1 MEERRSLE
9 RIMTGWFGRIAIGMA
24 AASFMIVEA
33 DARITHIEITKS
45 EPAFSGQS
53 FGAAGAYE
61 HLTGRVTGELDPAD
75 PANSGIQDINLA
87 PRNERG
93 MVEYV
98 TNIEL
103 LKPADIAK
111 GNRMLFFEVN
121 NRGNK
126 LAPGSFNAGVAGGVA
141 ERNALSSAGD
151 GWLMGLGYTMVWFG
165 WEMDVR
171 PGMSRI
177 GMPPIVARNRD
188 GSTITGT
195 VRSEIITPVPA
206 ASVPISLSQQIQNY
220 PVDSYDSYPTASTD
234 NSAPFGDGFLP
245 TLTVRAREQDPREPI
260 PNSAW
265 SFGTCEPGAAATPGE
280 KHVCYRDG
288 FKSGRLY
295 ELIYRAKDP
304 TVGGLGFAA
313 ARDLGAFLRNSEK
326 DDAGAVNPV
335 CRPDNLAIIEGSSQ
349 SGRMVRSL
357 LALGFNRDETGH
369 RVFDGA
375 FPHIGGGLM
384 PLNVRFGQPVR
395 AWGEQTDHLYPA
407 YDFPFTYAR
416 QTDPLTQRTGGL
428 FDRCNVIDTC
438 PKLFHVATALEM
450 WEGRQSLGL
459 TDPLG
464 RTDVDDPPN
473 VRTYIMAST
482 QHGPASL
489 PLATHAPFGNCQ
501 QQPNPNPQIWTMR
514 ALLTAFTAW
523 VRDGVEPPPSAKP
536 SIADGTLVPPDRVR
550 FPEIPANFYGEV
562 ERPAVSPLRIH
573 DNLHVLDFGP
583 LYRAEDSSGVI
594 AREPPKVGSGSYGI
608 LEMQVDAD
616 GNDLAGIRS
625 VFLQTPIGTYT
636 GWNLGREDRFE
647 NGMCN
652 LQGSFIP
659 FAATKAE
666 RIAAGD
672 PRLSIEERYP
682 TKDVYLAVFKE
693 AADDLVAKRFLLPDD
708 ADALAKTAETEGVR
722 NAP

>member
-1 MEERRSLE
+1 MRCRL
-9 RIMTGWFGRIAIGMA
+9 
-24 AASFMIVEA
+24 
-33 DARITHIEITKS
+33 
-45 EPAFSGQS
+45 PAT
-53 FGAAGAYE
+53 AGSC
-61 HLTGRVTGELDPAD
+61 GP
-75 PANSGIQDINLA
+75 
-87 PRNERG
+87 
-93 MVEYV
+93 
-98 TNIEL
+98 
-103 LKPADIAK
+103 
-111 GNRMLFFEVN
+111 
-121 NRGNK
+121 
-126 LAPGSFNAGVAGGVA
+126 
-141 ERNALSSAGD
+141 
-151 GWLMGLGYTMVWFG
+151 GYTMVWFG

-177 GMPPIVARNRD
+177 GMPPIVAHNHD
-188 GSTITGT
+188 GSAVTGL

-206 ASVPISLSQQIQNY
+206 TSVPISLSQQIQNY
-220 PVDSYDSYPTASTD
+220 PIDSYDSYPTASTD
-234 NSAPFGDGFLP
+234 NSAPFADGFLP

-265 SFGTCEPGAAATPGE
+265 SFGTCDGTGAVTPDE

-288 FKSGRLY
+288 FKPGRLY

-313 ARDLGAFLRNSEK
+313 ARDLAAFLRNSER

-335 CRPDNLAIIEGSSQ
+335 YRPDNLAIIEGSSQ
-349 SGRMVRSL
+349 SGRMIRSL
-357 LALGFNRDETGH
+357 LALGFNRDETGR

-428 FDRCNVIDTC
+428 FDRCIATDTC

-464 RTDVDDPPN
+464 RTDVADPPN

-482 QHGPASL
+482 QHGAASL
-489 PLATHAPFGNCQ
+489 PLAAHAPFGNCQ

-514 ALLTAFTAW
+514 ALMTAFTAW
-523 VRDGVEPPPSAKP
+523 VREGVEPPPSAKP

-562 ERPAVSPLRIH
+562 DRPAVSSLRIY
-573 DNLHVLDFGP
+573 DTLHVLDFGP
-583 LYRAEDSSGVI
+583 LYRPEDSSGVI
-594 AREPPKVGSGSYGI
+594 AREPPQGRIGKLWNSR
-608 LEMQVDAD
+608 DA
-616 GNDLAGIRS
+616 
-625 VFLQTPIGTYT
+625 
-636 GWNLGREDRFE
+636 GRHGR
-647 NGMCN
+647 
-652 LQGSFIP
+652 Q
-659 FAATKAE
+659 
-666 RIAAGD
+666 
-672 PRLSIEERYP
+672 
-682 TKDVYLAVFKE
+682 
-693 AADDLVAKRFLLPDD
+693 
-708 ADALAKTAETEGVR
+708 
-722 NAP
+722 

>member
-1 MEERRSLE
+1 MIRWLRRVGIGVPALVS
-9 RIMTGWFGRIAIGMA
+9 MIAA
-24 AASFMIVEA
+24 A
-33 DARITHIEITKS
+33 DARITHIEITKT
-45 EPAFSGQS
+45 EPAFGGQS
-53 FGAAGAYE
+53 FGDTGAYE
-61 HLTGRVTGELDPAD
+61 RLAGRATGELDPAD

-87 PRNERG
+87 PRNARG

-103 LKPADIAK
+103 LKPTDMAR
-111 GNRMLFFEVN
+111 GNRVLFFEVN

-126 LAPGSFNAGVAGGVA
+126 LAPGSFNVGVAGGVA
-141 ERNALSSAGD
+141 DRNALSSAGD
-151 GWLMGLGYTMVWFG
+151 GWLMRAGYTMVWFG
-165 WEMDVR
+165 WEMDAR
-171 PGMSRI
+171 PGLNRI
-177 GMPPIVARNRD
+177 GMPAIVAHNHD
-188 GSTITGT
+188 GSPVTGL
-195 VRSEIITPVPA
+195 VRSEIITPVQA
-206 ASVPISLSQQIQNY
+206 TSVPISLSQQIQNY
-220 PVDSYDSYPTASTD
+220 PIDSYDSYPSANLD
-234 NSAPFGDGFLP
+234 NSAPFADGFLP
-245 TLTVRAREQDPREPI
+245 TLTVRAREQDPRESI

-265 SFGTCEPGAAATPGE
+265 SFGTCGQDGALTPDE
-280 KHVCYRDG
+280 RHLCYRDG
-288 FKSGRLY
+288 FKPGHLY

-313 ARDLGAFLRNSEK
+313 ARDLGAFLRNSDK
-326 DDAGAVNPV
+326 DDSGTANPV
-335 CRPDNLAIIEGSSQ
+335 YRADNLAVIEGSSQ
-349 SGRMVRSL
+349 SGRMIRSL
-357 LALGFNRDETGH
+357 LALGFNRDETGR

-384 PLNVRFGQPVR
+384 PLNLRFGQPVR

-428 FDRCNVIDTC
+428 FDRCGATDTC
-438 PKLFHVATALEM
+438 PKLFHVATSLEM

-464 RTDVDDPPN
+464 RTDVADPPN

-482 QHGPASL
+482 QHSPAPL
-489 PLATHAPFGNCQ
+489 PLAARPPFGNCQ

-523 VRDGVEPPPSAKP
+523 VRDGFDPPPSAKP

-550 FPEIPANFYGEV
+550 LPEIPANFYGEV
-562 ERPAVSPLRIH
+562 ERPAVSPLRIY
-573 DNLHVLDFGP
+573 DTLHVLDFGP
-583 LYRAEDSSGVI
+583 LYRAEDSSGI
-594 AREPPKVGSGSYGI
+594 ITREPPQVGSGSYGV
-608 LEMQVDAD
+608 LEMQVDTD

-625 VFLQTPIGTYT
+625 VFLRAPIGTYT
-636 GWNLGREDRFE
+636 GWNLNRKDRFE

-666 RIAAGD
+666 RIATGD

-682 TKDVYLAVFKE
+682 SKDVYLAAFKN
-693 AADDLVAKRFLLPDD
+693 AADDLVEQRFLLPDD
-708 ADALAKTAETEGVR
+708 ADALVKTAETEGVR

>member
-1 MEERRSLE
+1 MNR
-9 RIMTGWFGRIAIGMA
+9 WFGRVAIGLA
-24 AASFMIVEA
+24 GLASIVANA
-33 DARITHIEITKS
+33 DARITRIEITQT
-45 EPAFSGQS
+45 EPAFGGQS
-53 FGAAGAYE
+53 FGDAGPYE
-61 HLTGRVTGELDPAD
+61 HLTGQVAGELDPAD

-87 PRNERG
+87 PRNTRG

-103 LKPADIAK
+103 LKPADMAR
-111 GNRMLFFEVN
+111 GNRILFFEVN

-126 LAPGSFNAGVAGGVA
+126 LAPVNFNAGVAGGVA
-141 ERNALSSAGD
+141 EKNALSSAGD
-151 GWLMGLGYTMVWFG
+151 GWLMRAGYTMVWFG

-171 PGMSRI
+171 PGMSRV
-177 GMPPIVARNRD
+177 GMPPIVAHNHD
-188 GSTITGT
+188 GSPITGL
-195 VRSEIITPVPA
+195 VRSEIITPVPTT
-206 ASVPISLSQQIQNY
+206 SVPISLSQQIQNY
-220 PVDSYDSYPTASTD
+220 PIDSYDSYPTARTD
-234 NSAPFGDGFLP
+234 NSAPFADGFLP

-260 PNSAW
+260 LNSAW
-265 SFGTCEPGAAATPGE
+265 SFGTCGQDGASAPDE
-280 KHVCYRDG
+280 KHLCYRDG
-288 FKSGRLY
+288 FKPGRLY

-313 ARDLGAFLRNSEK
+313 ARDLGAFLRNSDK
-326 DDAGAVNPV
+326 DDAGAANPV
-335 CRPDNLAIIEGSSQ
+335 YRSDNLAVIEGSSQ
-349 SGRMVRSL
+349 SGRMIRSL
-357 LALGFNRDETGH
+357 LALGFNRDETGR

-407 YDFPFTYAR
+407 YDFPFAYAR
-416 QTDPLTQRTGGL
+416 ETDPLTQRTAGL
-428 FDRCNVIDTC
+428 FDRCSATGAC

-464 RTDVDDPPN
+464 RTDVADPPN

-482 QHGPASL
+482 QHGPAPL
-489 PLATHAPFGNCQ
+489 PLAARPPFGNCQ

-514 ALLTAFTAW
+514 ALLTALTEW

-536 SIADGTLVPPDRVR
+536 RIADGTLVPPDRVR

-562 ERPAVSPLRIH
+562 DRPAVSPLRIY

-594 AREPPKVGSGSYGI
+594 IREPPQVGPGSYGI

-616 GNDLAGIRS
+616 GNDLGGIRS
-625 VFLQTPIGTYT
+625 VFLRTPIGTYT
-636 GWNLGREDRFE
+636 GWNLGRKDRFE

-659 FAATKAE
+659 FASTKAE
-666 RIAAGD
+666 RLATGD
-672 PRLSIEERYP
+672 PRLSIEDRYP
-682 TKDVYLAVFKE
+682 TKDAYLAAFKE
-693 AADDLVAKRFLLPDD
+693 AATDLVAQRFLLPED
-708 ADALAKTAETEGVR
+708 ADSLVKTAESEGVR

>member
-1 MEERRSLE
+1 M
-9 RIMTGWFGRIAIGMA
+9 MGWFGRVAIGIAAIGFMMA
-24 AASFMIVEA
+24 EA
-33 DARITHIEITKS
+33 DARITHLEITKT
-45 EPAFSGQS
+45 EPAFRGQS
-53 FGAAGAYE
+53 FGDVGPYE

-87 PRNERG
+87 PRNARG

-103 LKPADIAK
+103 LKPVDMAR
-111 GNRMLFFEVN
+111 GNRILFFEVN

-126 LAPGSFNAGVAGGVA
+126 LAPGSFNNAVARGVAN
-141 ERNALSSAGD
+141 RNALSSPGD
-151 GWLMGLGYTMVWFG
+151 GWLMRQGYTMVWFG

-177 GMPPIVARNRD
+177 GMPPIEARNFD
-188 GSTITGT
+188 GSAITGI
-195 VRSEIITPVPA
+195 VRSEIITPVA
-206 ASVPISLSQQIQNY
+206 ATSLPISLSQQIQNY
-220 PVDSYDSYPTASTD
+220 PVDSYDSYPTASLD
-234 NSAPFGDGFLP
+234 NSAPFPDGFLP

-260 PNSAW
+260 PNTAW
-265 SFGTCEPGAAATPGE
+265 SFGTCEEGSTATPDAQ
-280 KHVCYRDG
+280 HVCCPDG
-288 FKSGRLY
+288 FKPGHLY

-313 ARDLGAFLRNSEK
+313 ARDLGAFLRNSDK
-326 DDAGAVNPV
+326 DDAGAANPV
-335 CRPDNLAIIEGSSQ
+335 YRRDNLAMIEGSSQ
-349 SGRMVRSL
+349 SGRMMRSL
-357 LALGFNRDETGH
+357 LALGFNRDEAGR

-428 FDRCNVIDTC
+428 FDRCNATDTC

-482 QHGPASL
+482 QHSAASL
-489 PLATHAPFGNCQ
+489 PLAARPPFGSCQ

-514 ALLTAFTAW
+514 ALLTAFTEW
-523 VRDGVEPPPSAKP
+523 VRDGVEPPASAKP
-536 SIADGTLVPPDRVR
+536 RIADGTLVPPDRVR
-550 FPEIPANFYGEV
+550 LPEIPANFYGEV
-562 ERPAVSPLRIH
+562 ERPAVSPLRIY

-594 AREPPKVGSGSYGI
+594 TREPPQVGSGSYGV
-608 LEMQVDAD
+608 LEMQVDND

-625 VFLQTPIGTYT
+625 VFLQTPVGTYT
-636 GWNLGREDRFE
+636 GWNLGRKDRFE

-659 FAATKAE
+659 FASTKAE

-682 TKDVYLAVFKE
+682 TKDTYLTAFKK
-693 AADDLVAKRFLLPDD
+693 AAADLVAKRYLLPDD
-708 ADALAKTAETEGVR
+708 AALLVDRVGSEGIR
-722 NAP
+722 SGP

>member
-1 MEERRSLE
+1 MIGWLRRVGIGVPALLS
-9 RIMTGWFGRIAIGMA
+9 MIAA
-24 AASFMIVEA
+24 A
-33 DARITHIEITKS
+33 DARITHIEISKT
-45 EPAFSGQS
+45 EPAFGGQS
-53 FGAAGAYE
+53 FGDTGAYE
-61 HLTGRVTGELDPAD
+61 RLTGRATGELDPAD

-87 PRNERG
+87 PRNARG

-103 LKPADIAK
+103 LKPADMAR
-111 GNRMLFFEVN
+111 GNRILFFEVN

-126 LAPGSFNAGVAGGVA
+126 LAPGSFNVGVAGGVA
-141 ERNALSSAGD
+141 DRNALSSAGD
-151 GWLMGLGYTMVWFG
+151 GWLMRAGYTMVWFG
-165 WEMDVR
+165 WEMDAR
-171 PGMSRI
+171 PGLNRI
-177 GMPPIVARNRD
+177 GMPAIVAHNHD
-188 GSTITGT
+188 GSPVTGL

-206 ASVPISLSQQIQNY
+206 TSVPISLSQQIQNY
-220 PVDSYDSYPTASTD
+220 PIDSYDSYPSANLD
-234 NSAPFGDGFLP
+234 NSAPFADGFLP
-245 TLTVRAREQDPREPI
+245 TLTVRAREQDPRESI

-265 SFGTCEPGAAATPGE
+265 SFGTCEQDGALTPDE
-280 KHVCYRDG
+280 RHLCYRDG
-288 FKSGRLY
+288 FKPGHLY

-313 ARDLGAFLRNSEK
+313 ARDLGAFLRNSDK
-326 DDAGAVNPV
+326 DDSGTANPV
-335 CRPDNLAIIEGSSQ
+335 YRADNLAVIEGSSQ
-349 SGRMVRSL
+349 SGRMIRSL
-357 LALGFNRDETGH
+357 LALGFNRDEAGR

-384 PLNVRFGQPVR
+384 PLNLRFGQPVR

-428 FDRCNVIDTC
+428 FDRCGATDTC
-438 PKLFHVATALEM
+438 PKLFHVATSLEM

-464 RTDVDDPPN
+464 RTDVADPPN

-482 QHGPASL
+482 QHSPAPL
-489 PLATHAPFGNCQ
+489 PLAARPPFGNCQ

-523 VRDGVEPPPSAKP
+523 VRDGFDPPPSAKP

-550 FPEIPANFYGEV
+550 LPEIPANFYGEV
-562 ERPAVSPLRIH
+562 ERPAVSPLRIY
-573 DNLHVLDFGP
+573 DTLHVLDFGP
-583 LYRAEDSSGVI
+583 LYRAEDSSGI
-594 AREPPKVGSGSYGI
+594 ITREPPQVGSGSYGV
-608 LEMQVDAD
+608 LEMQVDDD

-625 VFLQTPIGTYT
+625 VFLHAPIGTYT
-636 GWNLGREDRFE
+636 GWNLGRKGCIE

-666 RIAAGD
+666 RIATGD

-682 TKDVYLAVFKE
+682 SKDVYLAAFKK
-693 AADDLVAKRFLLPDD
+693 AADDLVAQRFLLPDD
-708 ADALAKTAETEGVR
+708 ADALVKTAETEGVR

>member
-1 MEERRSLE
+1 M
-9 RIMTGWFGRIAIGMA
+9 IAA
-24 AASFMIVEA
+24 A
-33 DARITHIEITKS
+33 DARITHIEISKT
-45 EPAFSGQS
+45 EPAFGGQS
-53 FGAAGAYE
+53 FGDTGAYE
-61 HLTGRVTGELDPAD
+61 RPTGRATGELDPAD

-87 PRNERG
+87 PRNARG

-103 LKPADIAK
+103 LKPADMAR
-111 GNRMLFFEVN
+111 GNRILFFEVN

-126 LAPGSFNAGVAGGVA
+126 LAPGSFNVGVAGGVA
-141 ERNALSSAGD
+141 DRNALSSAGD
-151 GWLMGLGYTMVWFG
+151 GWLMRAGYTMVWFG
-165 WEMDVR
+165 WEMDAR
-171 PGMSRI
+171 PGLNRI
-177 GMPPIVARNRD
+177 GMPAIVAHNHD
-188 GSTITGT
+188 GSPVTGL

-206 ASVPISLSQQIQNY
+206 TSVPISLSQQIQNY
-220 PVDSYDSYPTASTD
+220 PIDSYDSYPTANLD
-234 NSAPFGDGFLP
+234 NSAPFADGFLP
-245 TLTVRAREQDPREPI
+245 TLTIRAREQDPRESI

-265 SFGTCEPGAAATPGE
+265 SFGTCGQDWALTPDE
-280 KHVCYRDG
+280 RHLCYRDG
-288 FKSGRLY
+288 FKPGHLY

-313 ARDLGAFLRNSEK
+313 ARDLGAFLRNSDK
-326 DDAGAVNPV
+326 DDSGTANPV
-335 CRPDNLAIIEGSSQ
+335 YRADNLAVIEGSSQ
-349 SGRMVRSL
+349 SGRMIRSL
-357 LALGFNRDETGH
+357 LALGFNRDEAGR

-384 PLNVRFGQPVR
+384 PLNLRFGQPVR

-428 FDRCNVIDTC
+428 FDRCGATDTC
-438 PKLFHVATALEM
+438 PKLFHVATSLEM

-464 RTDVDDPPN
+464 RTDVADPPN

-482 QHGPASL
+482 QHSPAPL
-489 PLATHAPFGNCQ
+489 PLAARPPFGNCQ

-523 VRDGVEPPPSAKP
+523 VRDGFDPPPSAKP

-550 FPEIPANFYGEV
+550 LPEIPANFYGEV
-562 ERPAVSPLRIH
+562 ERPAVSPLRIY
-573 DNLHVLDFGP
+573 DTLHVLDFGP
-583 LYRAEDSSGVI
+583 LYRAEDSSGI
-594 AREPPKVGSGSYGI
+594 ITREPPQVGSGSYGV
-608 LEMQVDAD
+608 LEMQVDDD

-625 VFLQTPIGTYT
+625 VFLHAPIGTYT
-636 GWNLGREDRFE
+636 GWNLGRKGCIE

-666 RIAAGD
+666 RIATGD

-682 TKDVYLAVFKE
+682 SKDVYLAAFKK
-693 AADDLVAKRFLLPDD
+693 AADDLVAQRFLLPDD
-708 ADALAKTAETEGVR
+708 ADALVKTAETEGVR

>member
-1 MEERRSLE
+1 MF
-9 RIMTGWFGRIAIGMA
+9 GWFGRVAIGVA
-24 AASFMIVEA
+24 AVGFMTAGA
-33 DARITHIEITKS
+33 DARITHFEITKT
-45 EPAFSGQS
+45 EPAFGGQS
-53 FGAAGAYE
+53 FGDAGAYE
-61 HLTGRVTGELDPAD
+61 RLTGRVTGELDPAD

-87 PRNERG
+87 PRNARG

-103 LKPADIAK
+103 LKPADMAR
-111 GNRMLFFEVN
+111 GNRILFFEVN

-126 LAPGSFNAGVAGGVA
+126 LAPGAFNVGVAGSLA
-141 ERNALSSAGD
+141 DRNALASSGD
-151 GWLMGLGYTMVWFG
+151 GWLMRTGYTMVWFG

-171 PGMSRI
+171 PGLNRI
-177 GMPPIVARNRD
+177 GMPPVVAHDHD
-188 GSTITGT
+188 GSAITGI

-206 ASVPISLSQQIQNY
+206 TSASISLSQQIQNY
-220 PVDSYDSYPTASTD
+220 PIDSYDSFPTANMD
-234 NSAPFGDGFLP
+234 NSAPFSDGFLP

-265 SFGTCEPGAAATPGE
+265 SFGTCEQDGAPTPDE
-280 KHVCYRDG
+280 KHICYRDG
-288 FKSGRLY
+288 FKPGHLY
-295 ELIYRAKDP
+295 ELIYRAKNP
-304 TVGGLGFAA
+304 MVEGLGFAA
-313 ARDLGAFLRNSEK
+313 ARDLGAFLRNSDK
-326 DDAGAVNPV
+326 DDAGTANPV
-335 CRPDNLAIIEGSSQ
+335 YRPDNLAIIEGSSQ

-357 LALGFNRDETGH
+357 LALGFNRDETGR

-384 PLNVRFGQPVR
+384 PLNIRFGQPVR

-428 FDRCNVIDTC
+428 FDRCGATDTC

-464 RTDVDDPPN
+464 HTDVADPPN

-482 QHGPASL
+482 QHGPAPL
-489 PLATHAPFGNCQ
+489 PLASRPPFGNCQ

-514 ALLTAFTAW
+514 ALMSAFTAW
-523 VRDGVEPPPSAKP
+523 VRDGLEPPPSAKP
-536 SIADGTLVPPDRVR
+536 SIADGTLVAPDRVR
-550 FPEIPANFYGEV
+550 LPEIPANFYGEV
-562 ERPAVSPLRIH
+562 DRPAVSPLRIY
-573 DNLHVLDFGP
+573 DTLHVLDFGP
-583 LYRAEDSSGVI
+583 LYHPEDSSGI
-594 AREPPKVGSGSYGI
+594 ITREPPRVGSGSYGI
-608 LEMQVDAD
+608 LQMQVDAD

-625 VFLQTPIGTYT
+625 VFLQAPIGTYT
-636 GWNLGREDRFE
+636 GWNLNRKGHFE

-659 FAATKAE
+659 FAATKVE

-682 TKDVYLAVFKE
+682 TKDVYLAAFRK
-693 AADDLVAKRFLLPDD
+693 AAADLVAKRFLLPVD
-708 ADALAKTAETEGVR
+708 ADSLVKTAETEGIR